1 MRRLRE
7 NIDQV
12 DSVLVKL
19 LNQRAQWALDIG
31 EVKKGAN
38 LPIYQPDREKAVLAR
53 VQQLNRGPLGEAAV
67 QRLFE
72 RIIDGLDVPVIPVH
86 LDQVWGSIFSFKDG
100 KFFWK
105 WPKRFF
111 YPVTITFGS
120 PLPAICARTNSAWL
134 SLNAATANRTPGT
147 LPYTIRAAFK
157 NTAKL
162 FCTS

>member
-53 VQQLNRGPLGEAAV
+53 VQQLNRGPLGQAAV

-72 RIIDGLDVPVIPVH
+72 RIGENPDVGRMRTTADGAALDPFEP
-86 LDQVWGSIFSFKDG
+86 
-100 KFFWK
+100 
-105 WPKRFF
+105 R
-111 YPVTITFGS
+111 S
-120 PLPAICARTNSAWL
+120 PDSTNGLGDEGGAQARSSRGLA
-134 SLNAATANRTPGT
+134 PD
-147 LPYTIRAAFK
+147 
-157 NTAKL
+157 
-162 FCTS
+162 

>member
-1 MRRLRE
+1 VSDGGGGDRREARSADGGGGTSDASPEQRVLDRAMKRLRD

-53 VQQLNRGPLGEAAV
+53 VQQLNRGPLGQAAV

-72 RIIDGLDVPVIPVH
+72 RIIDESRRLERIGGDGEGPGTE
-86 LDQVWGSIFSFKDG
+86 QGANGGAAGSSTSTPGSGRPDPGGKDG
-100 KFFWK
+100 
-105 WPKRFF
+105 
-111 YPVTITFGS
+111 
-120 PLPAICARTNSAWL
+120 
-134 SLNAATANRTPGT
+134 AA
-147 LPYTIRAAFK
+147 
-157 NTAKL
+157 
-162 FCTS
+162 

>member
-31 EVKKGAN
+31 EVKKTAD

-53 VQQLNRGPLGEAAV
+53 VQQLNRGPLGQAAV

-72 RIIDGLDVPVIPVH
+72 RIIDESRRLERIGGEGEGPDAT
-86 LDQVWGSIFSFKDG
+86 DGAGGGAGKDG
-100 KFFWK
+100 
-105 WPKRFF
+105 
-111 YPVTITFGS
+111 G
-120 PLPAICARTNSAWL
+120 A
-134 SLNAATANRTPGT
+134 
-147 LPYTIRAAFK
+147 
-157 NTAKL
+157 
-162 FCTS
+162 